1 MNRQRLSNSTFVLT
15 AMVVIEFIFIFYLET
30 IATTSALTAKV
41 FGLTTSQLSD
51 PTVQLLFRNQGIY
64 NLAIAI
70 ILLYA
75 LFISRHKKDIITIML
90 IFIIVVA
97 VYGGYS
103 SDWMTLVKQGTLPLV
118 ALISL
123 LIKCK

>member
-1 MNRQRLSNSTFVLT
+1 
-15 AMVVIEFIFIFYLET
+15 MVVIEFIFIFYLET

-103 SDWMTLVKQGTLPLV
+103 SDWMIAVKQGSLPLV

-123 LIKCK
+123 SIKCK